1 MKISCKTYGYHN
13 GSLWQWVK
21 ALAICRGEH
30 EWFVSRGLTSPDWW
44 SNKRAELRRMSLG
57 MIEKAGRA

>member
-30 EWFVSRGLTSPDWW
+30 EWFD
-44 SNKRAELRRMSLG
+44 LG
-57 MIEKAGRA
+57 DPCWCGSDNCSQCANCGVQVHD